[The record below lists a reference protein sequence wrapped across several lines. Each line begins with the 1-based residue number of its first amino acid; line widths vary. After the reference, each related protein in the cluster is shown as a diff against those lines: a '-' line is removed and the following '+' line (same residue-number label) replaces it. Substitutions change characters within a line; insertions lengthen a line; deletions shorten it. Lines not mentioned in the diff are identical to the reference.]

1 MQKMSEKDAIFVLK
15 RIEAHGPLPI
25 MAKEVAIQ
33 ALEEIQQYLATGMTP
48 EQIKE
53 MQMDYCA
60 KGAVLEEY
68 KAIGTV
74 KELKAMKENGA
85 FSGSELALIAL
96 NLTELKKYQAIGT
109 LDQCR
114 EAVERMKPKKVE
126 KWANGEEHCPN
137 CDCDNSAIGY
147 GVCIECGQVLDWSE

>member
-1 MQKMSEKDAIFVLK
+1 MWKMSEKEA
-15 RIEAHGPLPI
+15 IEALKLQGGLEI
-25 MAKEVAIQ
+25 TGKAVRVAKFFEGLVIAEE
-33 ALEEIQQYLATGMTP
+33 ALEEIQQQRATGMTP

-68 KAIGTV
+68 
-74 KELKAMKENGA
+74 
-85 FSGSELALIAL
+85 
-96 NLTELKKYQAIGT
+96 QAIGT
-109 LDQCR
+109 PEQCR
-114 EAVERMKPKKVE
+114 EAVERMKPKKII

-147 GVCIECGQVLDWSE
+147 GVCIDCGQVLDWSE